1 MPELCFPSKCNVN
14 FVFYRVL
21 FHCCF
26 GNLTHHVSTG
36 LNYCLHLLHFLTRM
50 QASLASLYMPT
61 NTVADFSLPA
71 TSGETFTLSAARGK
85 HLAIYFYPKDN
96 TPGCTTQA
104 VQFRDLYAQ
113 FQKVHCE
120 IVGISR
126 DSLKSHEN
134 FKAKF
139 TLPFE
144 LLSDTDETACTL
156 FNVIKMKNMYG
167 KQVRGIERS
176 TFVFDKA
183 GVLRHEWRGLKA
195 NGHAQEVLDFVTT
208 LN

>member
-1 MPELCFPSKCNVN
+1 MS
-14 FVFYRVL
+14 
-21 FHCCF
+21 
-26 GNLTHHVSTG
+26 
-36 LNYCLHLLHFLTRM
+36 
-50 QASLASLYMPT
+50 A

-71 TSGETFTLSAARGK
+71 TGGQMFTLSAARGK
-85 HLAIYFYPKDN
+85 HLVIYFYPKDN
-96 TPGCTTQA
+96 TPGCTTEAQ
-104 VQFRDLYAQ
+104 QFRDLYTQ
-113 FQKVHCE
+113 FQNLNCE

-134 FKAKF
+134 FKTKF
-139 TLPFE
+139 TLPFA
-144 LLSDTDETACTL
+144 LLSDTGEAACTL
-156 FNVIKMKNMYG
+156 FGVIKMKNMYG

-183 GVLRHEWRGLKA
+183 GALRHEWRGLKA